1 MAGEFTKHEINSTVI
16 LNIKFKFDQK
26 LFTFPIMSLYSL
38 IEYQNISIKKFI
50 LFYFI

>member
-26 LFTFPIMSLYSL
+26 LFTFPTINLFSYLMSKY
-38 IEYQNISIKKFI
+38 
-50 LFYFI
+50 